1 MRQLLAFV
9 LFAAPFAAPAQEA
22 PAAPQPPAT
31 AAAPAAAP
39 EAAQAVAQV
48 SDACA
53 VWAREA
59 GFAQSVADHDAAAFA
74 SYLDPDAVFVSGGN
88 ATRGADAIASE
99 WAGLIAGKGVLL
111 RWYPDAVDVGAN
123 GAVALSRGPYWME
136 NPAAPPEK
144 RYRRGRFISTWLRGD
159 DGQWHVVFDGGAGDA
174 PVPATADEIAN
185 LINGR
190 KDCPAS

>member
-1 MRQLLAFV
+1 MRQGLAFV
-9 LFAAPFAAPAQEA
+9 LFVAPFAAPAQEA
-22 PAAPQPPAT
+22 PAAPQST
-31 AAAPAAAP
+31 ARVAVPAPAP
-39 EAAQAVAQV
+39 V

-53 VWAREA
+53 VWVRES

-74 SYLDPDAVFVSGGN
+74 SYLDQDAVFVSGGN
-88 ATRGADAIASE
+88 ATRGADVIAAE

-111 RWYPDAVDVGAN
+111 HWYPDAVDVGAN

-136 NPAAPPEK
+136 NPSAPPEK

>member
-1 MRQLLAFV
+1 MRQGLAFV
-9 LFAAPFAAPAQEA
+9 LFVAPFAAPAQEA
-22 PAAPQPPAT
+22 PVAPQPMAPVAVPAS
-31 AAAPAAAP
+31 APM
-39 EAAQAVAQV
+39 

-53 VWAREA
+53 VWARES
-59 GFAQSVADHDAAAFA
+59 GFAQAVAGHDAAAFA
-74 SYLDPDAVFVSGGN
+74 SYLDQDAVFVSGGN
-88 ATRGADAIASE
+88 ATRGADAIAAE

-111 RWYPDAVDVGAN
+111 HWYPDAVDVGAN

-136 NPAAPPEK
+136 NPSAPPEK

>member
-1 MRQLLAFV
+1 MRHAFAFV
-9 LFAAPFAAPAQEA
+9 LLVAPFAAPAQEA
-22 PAAPQPPAT
+22 PAAPAPSS
-31 AAAPAAAP
+31 AAAP
-39 EAAQAVAQV
+39 V

-53 VWAREA
+53 VWARES

-74 SYLDPDAVFVSGGN
+74 TYLHQDAVFIEGGA
-88 ATRGADAIASE
+88 ATRGADAIATG
-99 WAGLIAGKGVLL
+99 WAGLIAGKGIVL

-136 NPAAPPEK
+136 DPSAPPAK
-144 RYRRGRFISTWLRGD
+144 RYQRGRFISTWLRD
-159 DGQWHVVFDGGAGDA
+159 ADGQWRVVFDGGAGDA

-185 LINGR
+185 LMLMR